1 MAVTD
6 AVLRKLPGVISNPES
21 VVDESFAPGLEGG
34 TEYPQY
40 TRPAE
45 FRGWSVPEVLVSG
58 DHGAIA
64 RWRAGQVRRCGRRR
78 RRKRRRTRRRR
89 GLTAVVAP
97 EERRAPKSEARRPRP
112 VSVQLLGST
121 QWGFDVR
128 PGGRSK

>member
-1 MAVTD
+1 VLSGGEVAAMAVTD
-6 AVLRKLPGVISNPES
+6 AVLRKLPGVISNPAS

-64 RWRAGQVRRCGRRR
+64 RWRAEQVRRAAGD
-78 RRKRRRTRRRR
+78 
-89 GLTAVVAP
+89 VA
-97 EERRAPKSEARRPRP
+97 A
-112 VSVQLLGST
+112 G
-121 QWGFDVR
+121 D
-128 PGGRSK
+128 